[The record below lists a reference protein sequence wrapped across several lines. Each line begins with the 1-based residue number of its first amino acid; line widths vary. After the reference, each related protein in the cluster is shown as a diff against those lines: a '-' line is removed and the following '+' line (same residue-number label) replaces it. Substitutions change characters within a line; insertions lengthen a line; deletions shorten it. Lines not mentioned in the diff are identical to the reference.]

1 MYKFMKNKYI
11 FVILY
16 VLLGALGA
24 GCCKN
29 PENIMPP
36 AHILMPAY
44 NANKFILSAIE
55 SVLKQKY
62 SNLKLLIFNDGS
74 TDETFTTVKTLLKHN
89 PMLKNK
95 IYLKSIDNNKGVSHA
110 RTMLIKWSKNI
121 APQAYIFWL
130 DADDQYTNKFFI
142 RNVIKQMQKTNADL
156 CLVNFSIIYENEAQ
170 KNNSKDIVKDQQKMK
185 KIIKTIL
192 STPNQSMDPMKLP
205 ELLEITSLGWVKCYA
220 PTVQLPQ
227 PLNLP
232 FEDFVYMAALLEAN
246 NITALPATNEPIQYL
261 RRKDSVCGQR
271 KSNNFTNDIP
281 YQLKKFFDTVLEHSM
296 HQQDQLQKLQMA
308 KSFVS
313 KKLIQYLELL
323 EKIVEAKHNPE
334 INQNTLKIY
343 QQKAQYLEKHVNEQ
357 ISIITKKMLN

>member
-1 MYKFMKNKYI
+1 MYKFIKHKYL

-16 VLLGALGA
+16 TLFGALSP
-24 GCCKN
+24 CFCKN
-29 PENIMPP
+29 QEHIIPA

-55 SVLKQKY
+55 SVLKQKH

-74 TDETFTTVKTLLKHN
+74 TDETFTTVKTLLQHN

-95 IYLKSIDNNKGVSHA
+95 IYLKSIDNNKGVSNA

-121 APQAYIFWL
+121 EPQAYIFWL

-142 RNVIKQMQKTNADL
+142 RDAIKQMQKTNADI
-156 CLVNFSIIYENEAQ
+156 CLANFSIIYENEAQ
-170 KNNSKDIVKDQQKMK
+170 KNNSKDIVKDQQKIA

-192 STPNQSMDPMKLP
+192 STPNQSVDPMKLP

-227 PLNLP
+227 PLNFP
-232 FEDFVYMAALLEAN
+232 FEDFVYMAALLEVN
-246 NITALPATNEPIQYL
+246 NITALPAKNKPIQYL
-261 RRKDSVCGQR
+261 RRSNSVCGQR
-271 KSNNFTNDIP
+271 KSNNFINDIP
-281 YQLKKFFDTVLEHSM
+281 YQLKKFFDTVLERSM
-296 HQQDQLQKLQMA
+296 HQQHQLQKLQMA

-313 KKLIQYLELL
+313 KKLTQYLKLL
-323 EKIVEAKHNPE
+323 EKIVKAKHNPE
-334 INQNTLKIY
+334 INQNTLNIYRQKI
-343 QQKAQYLEKHVNEQ
+343 QYLEKYINEQ
-357 ISIITKKMLN
+357 ISIITKKSR